1 MDQELLVS
9 EAIEHGAELV
19 RRFHEFEPVY
29 VAFWLNDSERN
40 KNDLYIATVKTDV
53 DSSVGYGEIVRIRRE
68 LRSPWLGTF
77 RVRSIDSKNPLAVEA
92 HAYISLYPGRSSLQ
106 FGARSFG
113 GKEVESV
120 YIYAPPEPAT
130 V

>member
-1 MDQELLVS
+1 MDQELLVN

-19 RRFHEFEPVY
+19 RRFHEFEAVY
-29 VAFWLNDSERN
+29 VAFWLDDSERN

-53 DSSVGYGEIVRIRRE
+53 DPSVGYGEIVRIRRE

-77 RVRSIDSKNPLAVEA
+77 RIRLIDSKSPSAVEA
-92 HAYISLYPGRSSLQ
+92 HAYISLYPGRPNLR
-106 FGARSFG
+106 FGARAFG
-113 GKEVESV
+113 GREVESV